1 MYILRVDFPPALFF
15 LYGFKFLEV
24 NTISKE
30 SLINEQIREKE
41 LRVLGAEGEV
51 LGFMSSKEAL
61 EMAEAKQLDLVLIA
75 PQAKPPVARIMDYG
89 KFQYEQ
95 QKRDKE
101 ARKKQKTVNM
111 KEIRISPTIEEHDLG
126 VKAKNA
132 GKFLKDGDKVKV
144 TVRFRGREA
153 DYAHFGSQLLK
164 KFFETVSEVGTIE
177 KPAKLEGRNMI
188 MILAPKKA

>member
-1 MYILRVDFPPALFF
+1 MD
-15 LYGFKFLEV
+15 
-24 NTISKE
+24 TINKE
-30 SLINEQIREKE
+30 NLINEEIREKE
-41 LRVLGAEGEV
+41 VRVLAADGEA

-61 EMAEAKQLDLVLIA
+61 EIAEKKQLDLVLIA
-75 PQAKPPVARIMDYG
+75 PQAKPPVVKIMDYG
-89 KFQYEQ
+89 KYLYEQ

-101 ARKKQKTVNM
+101 ARKKQKVVSL
-111 KEIRISPTIEEHDLG
+111 KEIRISPTIEAHDLG

-132 GKFLKDGDKVKV
+132 EKFLKDGDKVKV

-153 DYAHFGSQLLK
+153 EHSHFGAELLK
-164 KFFETVSEVGTIE
+164 TFFEKVSEVGVIE

>member
-1 MYILRVDFPPALFF
+1 M
-15 LYGFKFLEV
+15 
-24 NTISKE
+24 NTINKE
-30 SLINEQIREKE
+30 SLINEEIREKE
-41 LRVLGAEGEV
+41 VRVLSADGEA

-61 EMAEAKQLDLVLIA
+61 EIAEKKQLDLVLIA
-75 PQAKPPVARIMDYG
+75 PQAKPPVVKIMDYG
-89 KFQYEQ
+89 KYLYEQ

-101 ARKKQKTVNM
+101 ARKKQKVVNM
-111 KEIRISPTIEEHDLG
+111 KEVRISPTIEAHDLG

-132 GKFLKDGDKVKV
+132 AKFLEDGDKVKV

-153 DYAHFGSQLLK
+153 DYSHFGKELLNT
-164 KFFETVSEVGTIE
+164 FFEKVSEVGVIE

>member
-1 MYILRVDFPPALFF
+1 MDPI
-15 LYGFKFLEV
+15 
-24 NTISKE
+24 NKE
-30 SLINEQIREKE
+30 NLINEEIREKE
-41 LRVLGAEGEV
+41 VRVLAADGEA

-61 EMAEAKQLDLVLIA
+61 EIAEKKQLDLVLIA
-75 PQAKPPVARIMDYG
+75 PQAKPPVVKIMDYG
-89 KFQYEQ
+89 KYIYEQ

-101 ARKKQKTVNM
+101 ARKKQKVVSL
-111 KEIRISPTIEEHDLG
+111 KEIRISPTIEAHDLG

-153 DYAHFGSQLLK
+153 EHSHFGAELLK
-164 KFFETVSEVGTIE
+164 TFFEKVSEVGVIE